1 MNSQTVHLFTV
12 DLLQSAILGFDLN
25 LVQLIE
31 PKFWWLVS
39 TAWYVKCTQ
48 WGA

>member
-12 DLLQSAILGFDLN
+12 YLLQYEILGFDLN
-25 LVQLIE
+25 LVQLFE

-39 TAWYVKCTQ
+39 TMRYVKCAQ